1 MVRLTVDVC
10 CMKNDAIDLNSIEQ
24 SDDER
29 TVTASDLNGCTICS
43 GCISM
48 FVDVLFMS
56 SLFIFFPPFIQVCVY
71 VCVFVFMYC
80 RMSVCVYEWNW
91 IELFVQLCIKVF
103 FFISLSEIV
112 LFFFS

>member
-56 SLFIFFPPFIQVCVY
+56 SLFIFFPPIYSGVCICVCVCIH
-71 VCVFVFMYC
+71 VLSDECMCV
-80 RMSVCVYEWNW
+80 
-91 IELFVQLCIKVF
+91 
-103 FFISLSEIV
+103 
-112 LFFFS
+112 